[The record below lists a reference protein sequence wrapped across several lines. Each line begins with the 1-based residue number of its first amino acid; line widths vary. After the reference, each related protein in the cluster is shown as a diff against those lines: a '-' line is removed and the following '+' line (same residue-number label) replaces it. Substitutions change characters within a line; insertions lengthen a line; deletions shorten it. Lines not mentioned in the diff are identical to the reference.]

1 MGVPLFRALCPP
13 VEMDNGKVAPFVGAH
28 TAQNLVKARQRFMKD
43 LVEPYRASL
52 STPGEWER
60 RHNLRAAIS
69 DTALTI
75 HPRDWRMPG
84 AASIQ
89 VFAPT
94 ISSVRGDG
102 LLHLGFDEVLVFTNT
117 RGQELMAAARPT
129 LAQQRGHGQLW
140 RGSNVTRM
148 NGPTTWLY
156 QLREKGRQAVK
167 ENVTRGAAYFEFTIP
182 DDADP
187 ADESNWWKYY
197 PGLSDGLVRI
207 DELRADFSPQ
217 GLGLANAAAEYLGR
231 WPGALSVS
239 QWAAIAEADWTAAR
253 TEKPMPE
260 GVPAVLGVD
269 IDPFGRSA
277 SIVAAVHDDAGDLVE
292 VIDHRPGDAW
302 IPDRLRQLAG
312 QVAAVAVD
320 DYGPGRDL
328 LATLSEE
335 PSLSYKLAP
344 LRGPDFVAACYSFE
358 SGLRDGSLEWVASD
372 FHGPLADAAA
382 AAERTPGRSWQFERR
397 VAVSQSALVAATL
410 ARWVAAHSPAA
421 PDSEIF

>member
-13 VEMDNGKVAPFVGAH
+13 VEFDNGRVVPFLGAH

-52 STPGEWER
+52 TTPGEWER
-60 RHNLRAAIS
+60 RHQLRAAIG
-69 DTALTI
+69 DTSLTI
-75 HPRDWRMPG
+75 HPRDYRMPG

-102 LLHLGFDEVLVFTNT
+102 LLHLGFDEVLVFTNA

-129 LAQQRGHGQLW
+129 LAQMRGHGQLW

-156 QLREKGRQAVK
+156 QLREKGRQRIADG
-167 ENVTRGAAYFEFTIP
+167 VTQGAAYFEFTIP

-187 ADESNWWKYY
+187 ADENNWWRYY

-207 DELRADFSPQ
+207 DELRADFAPE

-239 QWAAIAEADWTAAR
+239 TWAAIAEADWTRQR
-253 TEKPMPE
+253 TENPMPDRL
-260 GVPAVLGVD
+260 PAVLGVE

-277 SIVAAVHDDAGDLVE
+277 SIAAAVHDEAGDLVE
-292 VIDHRPGDAW
+292 IIDHRPGDAW
-302 IPDRLRQLAG
+302 VPDRLREVAG
-312 QVAAVAVD
+312 RVEAVAVD

-328 LATLSEE
+328 LATLAED
-335 PSLSYKLAP
+335 PALAHKLVP
-344 LRGPDFVAACYSFE
+344 LRGPDVVAACYGFE
-358 SGLRDGSLEWVASD
+358 AGLRDGSLEWVASD
-372 FHGPLADAAA
+372 YHAALSAAA
-382 AAERTPGRSWQFERR
+382 QAAERTPGRSWQFERR
-397 VAVSQSALVAATL
+397 VSVSQSALMAAVL
-410 ARWVAAHSPAA
+410 ARWVAAHRPVT